1 MQYLRSLFEC
11 YMNIVKSRGVLLF
24 IAGAL
29 LGCSQEHDHKGR
41 TPLVE
46 VAGEYLYQ
54 EDLQAALPFNLS
66 KDDSVLFAEH
76 YIRNWVE
83 DALLFDKAEGNIP
96 DNAKI
101 AKLVENYR
109 RALIMHTYQEE
120 LVNQKLANEISEEEI
135 STYYENHKALFQTE
149 QPLVKGLFIKVP
161 LQSQDLASVR
171 KWYKSN
177 RQASIENLEKYSL
190 RNAVSYDYF
199 YDRWLPLSDI
209 AVKIPLKALDTDEN
223 YLDKNRNIEV
233 KDTAYCYFLHIEE
246 FLGKD
251 KQRPL
256 DFAEKEIKEIL
267 INLKR
272 VEFINKVKEELYQR
286 ASDRN
291 KINYYY
297 LKSNE

>member
-1 MQYLRSLFEC
+1 MVR
-11 YMNIVKSRGVLLF
+11 NWGVLLV

-29 LGCSQEHDHKGR
+29 CGCSREHDHKGK

-46 VAGEYLYQ
+46 VAGKHLYK
-54 EDLQAALPFNLS
+54 EDLQAALPLNIS

-76 YIRNWVE
+76 YIKNWVE
-83 DALLFDKAEGNIP
+83 DVLLFEKAEGNIP

-101 AKLVENYR
+101 VKLVENYR

-120 LVNQKLANEISEEEI
+120 LVNQRLANEISDEEI
-135 STYYENHKALFQTE
+135 SDYYVKNKELFRTE
-149 QPLVKGLFIKVP
+149 HPFVKGLFIKVP
-161 LQSQDLASVR
+161 LHSQNLGSVR
-171 KWYKSN
+171 NWYKKN
-177 RQASIENLEKYSL
+177 NQDAIEKLEKYSL

-199 YDRWLPLSDI
+199 YDRWLPVSDI
-209 AVKIPLKALDTDEN
+209 AAKIPLKALDADEN

-233 KDTAYCYFLHIEE
+233 KDTAFCYFLHVEE
-246 FLGKD
+246 FWGKD

-256 DFAEKEIKEIL
+256 DFAKNEIREIL

-272 VEFINKVKEELYQR
+272 VEFINKVKEELYRR

-297 LKSNE
+297 LNSNE